1 MKRNVGMLIL
11 FLLLGWL
18 VGAWIAT
25 ALEPVQSLSFLTASK
40 VIKWSPQ
47 ADLNIISYDFN
58 IQMKLCLLS
67 LLTMIISVW
76 LYRKL

>member
-18 VGAWIAT
+18 VGAWIAM

-40 VIKWSPQ
+40 VITWSPQ
-47 ADLNIISYDFN
+47 ADLNIISYDFT
-58 IQMKLCLLS
+58 IRMKLCLLS
-67 LLTMIISVW
+67 LLSMIISVW

>member
-18 VGAWIAT
+18 VGAWIAI

-40 VIKWSPQ
+40 VITFSPQ
-47 ADLNIISYDFN
+47 ADLNIISYDFT

>member
-18 VGAWIAT
+18 VGAWIAI

-47 ADLNIISYDFN
+47 ADFNIISYDFT

>member
-18 VGAWIAT
+18 VGAWIAM

-40 VIKWSPQ
+40 VITWSPQ
-47 ADLNIISYDFN
+47 ADLNIISYDFT
-58 IQMKLCLLS
+58 IRMKLCLLS
-67 LLTMIISVW
+67 LISMIISVW

>member
-11 FLLLGWL
+11 FLVLGWL
-18 VGAWIAT
+18 VGALIAQ
-25 ALEPVQSLSFLTASK
+25 ALEPVQSLSFLTATT

-47 ADLNIISYDFN
+47 ADLSIINYDFN
-58 IQMKLCLLS
+58 IQLKMCLLS
-67 LLTMIISVW
+67 LLSMIVSVW